1 MTNLRIIAD
10 NAAERATLAASSAS
24 GLLAAS
30 NLINGKTS
38 DVWRANSTA
47 ERLTMMWVTPESVSG
62 VAIRGNFS
70 PTLAMRVRVTTEV
83 ATTNRLIAPND
94 FTSASWVKTS
104 ITTATGVA
112 GPDGTN
118 SATTLTAAAASGELR
133 QTVAVAAGNFASS
146 IFIRRRTGSGAVSI
160 RNAANTAWTA
170 LSLSSTWTRFANDG
184 GTTGTSAYVD
194 ILLAVSGDAIDVC
207 FAQLESGSVATSY
220 YPGTRALGYID
231 SWQSYSYDSG
241 SVLASPAAAIKLRG
255 WTAAQSASA
264 YAYGGG
270 TFATVWLPS
279 VMQPVGMAV
288 DLIDTNNLQGYIE
301 APHLIV
307 GAYWSPTYNTKTLT
321 ATDVDAATHTRT
333 AAGDLVSHAS
343 TIHKKV
349 PIEFEFM
356 PATDRTMLANIL
368 RASRAYP
375 VFLSVFPGNP
385 DRELERDHTIYGK
398 RMNDSNIEVQAAIMY
413 GTKIEVESI

>member
-1 MTNLRIIAD
+1 MANLRIIAD
-10 NAAERATLAASSAS
+10 NAAERATLTASSTS

-38 DVWRANSTA
+38 DVWRANGVT
-47 ERLTMMWVTPESVSG
+47 ERLTMLWATPEPVNA
-62 VAIRGNFS
+62 VAMRGNFS
-70 PTLAMRVRVTTEV
+70 PTLTMRVRVTTE
-83 ATTNRLIAPND
+83 AAATNRLVAPND

-104 ITTATGVA
+104 ITTAAGVA
-112 GPDGTN
+112 GPDGAN
-118 SATTLTAAAASGELR
+118 SATTLTATAANAELR
-133 QTVAVAAGNFASS
+133 QTVAVTAGNFASS

-170 LSLSSTWTRFANDG
+170 LALSSTWTRFANDG

-194 ILLAVSGDAIDVC
+194 LSIAVSGDAVDIC

-220 YPGTRALGYID
+220 YPGARPLGYID
-231 SWQSYSYDSG
+231 SWQSYAYDSG
-241 SVLASPAAAIKLRG
+241 NVLASPATAIKLRG

-288 DLIDTNNLQGYIE
+288 DLIDTSNLQGYIE

-307 GAYWSPTYNTKTLT
+307 GAYWSPTYNTKTLS
-321 ATDVDAATHTRT
+321 ATDVDATTHTRT
-333 AAGDLVSHAS
+333 AAGDLVSRAS

-356 PATDRTMLANIL
+356 PATDRTTLANIL
-368 RASRAYP
+368 RGSRAYP
-375 VFLSVFPGNP
+375 VFLSVFPGNA
-385 DRELERDHTIYGK
+385 DRELERSYTIYGK
-398 RMNDSNIEVQAAIMY
+398 RMSDSDVEVQAAILY
-413 GTKIEVESI
+413 GTKIDLESI